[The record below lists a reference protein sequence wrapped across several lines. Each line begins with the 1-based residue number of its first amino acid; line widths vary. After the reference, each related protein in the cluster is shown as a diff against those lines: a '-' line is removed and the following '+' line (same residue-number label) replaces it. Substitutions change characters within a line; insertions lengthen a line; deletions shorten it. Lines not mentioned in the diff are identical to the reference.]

1 MTYPVGISSPKQNSN
16 KKGYAMSKNKIIAL
30 KKPGEFCKDPLTEL
44 LRNGAQRLIAEA
56 VEAELHELLNQYIGF
71 RNNYGHVQ
79 IVRNGYLPERE
90 IQTGIGPVKVKV
102 PKIRDKSGQGIKFNS
117 ALLPPYMR
125 KTRSVEDVL
134 PWLYLK
140 GISTGDFQEALQA
153 LLGNEAKG
161 LSASTIS
168 RLKRIW
174 EEEHETWNRRSLKNK
189 RYVYIWADGVYFT
202 IRSDD
207 AKQCILV
214 IIGVTEQG
222 RKEFIAIEDGY
233 RESEQSWSELLLRL
247 QAQGLRISPEL
258 AIGDGALGF
267 WKALSKVFPQTRHQ
281 RCWVHKT
288 ANVLNKLPKVV
299 QPKVKQAL
307 HEIWMAPT
315 RKEAYRAFDVAI
327 STYSGKYQK
336 AMECLEKDKDTM
348 LAFYDFPAVHW
359 QHIRT
364 SNPIES
370 TFATVR
376 LRTAKTRGCVARHTI
391 LSMVY
396 KLGQSAQKK
405 WRRLRGFKLLAD
417 IIRGVQFKDGESVDL
432 VKEGDL
438 NRAVV

>member
-1 MTYPVGISSPKQNSN
+1 MTYPFGISSPKQNSN

-30 KKPGEFCKDPLTEL
+30 KKPGEFCEDPLTEL

-189 RYVYIWADGVYFT
+189 RYVYIWAGGVYFT

-247 QAQGLRISPEL
+247 QAQGLRSSPEL

-288 ANVLNKLPKVV
+288 ANSSINPPRSSRRCTRSGWHRPGKKRIGPLMWRFQRTRENIRRPWSAWRKTKIQCWRFMISLPCIGSIYGL
-299 QPKVKQAL
+299 QTP
-307 HEIWMAPT
+307 
-315 RKEAYRAFDVAI
+315 
-327 STYSGKYQK
+327 
-336 AMECLEKDKDTM
+336 
-348 LAFYDFPAVHW
+348 
-359 QHIRT
+359 
-364 SNPIES
+364 SNRPL
-370 TFATVR
+370 
-376 LRTAKTRGCVARHTI
+376 LRCV
-391 LSMVY
+391 
-396 KLGQSAQKK
+396 
-405 WRRLRGFKLLAD
+405 
-417 IIRGVQFKDGESVDL
+417 
-432 VKEGDL
+432 
-438 NRAVV
+438 